1 MLRHVSLSLG
11 IAACLA
17 ASSVSAQ
24 PAPQRLDAPAGDAAA
39 TPPAQEPASAQ
50 PPRNEGTPSGAEL
63 AAVIGADPGPP
74 RFGRAREHS
83 LGLRV
88 WLWNTPA
95 WMVGVFSHVQGEW
108 SGPLTVSPALEY
120 VFRNGL
126 LDIVVGI
133 QYLDLGTSPGLIRGK
148 SESDVALERVESQL
162 WTLGVNA
169 LFLYTSR
176 INDWF
181 EIQYGGGVG
190 VSYVGGDLYR
200 NQVEPNGTGGYV
212 DCRVRPPP
220 GGTPTT
226 VSGGGYCDQ
235 SNNHYVY
242 SDGTRYSE
250 PRSTSGGSLPP
261 VVPFVSLPHVALHFR
276 PHRNVDIRVDGGFG
290 IIGFYGGLASHF
302 VF

>member
-1 MLRHVSLSLG
+1 MLRHVSLSVGLS
-11 IAACLA
+11 ACLA
-17 ASSVSAQ
+17 ASAAYAQ
-24 PAPQRLDAPAGDAAA
+24 PAPQRLDAPAE
-39 TPPAQEPASAQ
+39 TPSTASTAQQPA
-50 PPRNEGTPSGAEL
+50 RNEGTPTGAEL
-63 AAVIGADPGPP
+63 AAVIEADRGPP

-88 WLWNTPA
+88 WLWNTPS
-95 WMVGVFSHVQGEW
+95 WMVGVFAHVQGDW

-126 LDIVVGI
+126 LDIVVGV
-133 QYLDLGTSPGLIRGK
+133 QYLDLGTSAGLIRGK
-148 SESDVALERVESQL
+148 SEADVALERVESQL

-200 NQVEPNGTGGYV
+200 NQVEPNSTGSGYV

-220 GGTPTT
+220 GGTPATT
-226 VSGGGYCDQ
+226 TGGGYCDQ

>member
-1 MLRHVSLSLG
+1 MDGG
-11 IAACLA
+11 IFA
-17 ASSVSAQ
+17 
-24 PAPQRLDAPAGDAAA
+24 
-39 TPPAQEPASAQ
+39 
-50 PPRNEGTPSGAEL
+50 
-63 AAVIGADPGPP
+63 
-74 RFGRAREHS
+74 
-83 LGLRV
+83 
-88 WLWNTPA
+88 
-95 WMVGVFSHVQGEW
+95 HVQGDW

-133 QYLDLGTSPGLIRGK
+133 QYLDLGTSAGLIRGK
-148 SESDVALERVESQL
+148 SEADVALERVESQL

-190 VSYVGGDLYR
+190 ISYVGGDLYR
-200 NQVEPNGTGGYV
+200 NQVEPNSTGSGYV

-250 PRSTSGGSLPP
+250 PRSTSGGSLRRSCPSSRSP
-261 VVPFVSLPHVALHFR
+261 TSRCTSGRTATSTSASTAA
-276 PHRNVDIRVDGGFG
+276 G
-290 IIGFYGGLASHF
+290 IIGGLASHF

>member
-1 MLRHVSLSLG
+1 MKRHCVWGVGLG
-11 IAACLA
+11 ICLFA
-17 ASSVSAQ
+17 PMALAQ
-24 PAPQRLDAPAGDAAA
+24 PTTNTAAQQHTGATESSASAVTA
-39 TPPAQEPASAQ
+39 TPHARPGGPAVTTVENRPQ
-50 PPRNEGTPSGAEL
+50 
-63 AAVIGADPGPP
+63 
-74 RFGRAREHS
+74 RFGRSREHS
-83 LGLRV
+83 LGLRA

-95 WMVGVFSHVQGEW
+95 WMTGLFAHVEGDW
-108 SGPLTVSPALEY
+108 SGPLTVTPALEY
-120 VFRNGL
+120 VFRNGM
-126 LDIVVGI
+126 LDIVVGL
-133 QYLDLGTSPGLIRGK
+133 QYMNLSTGPGYIRGK
-148 SESDVALERVESQL
+148 SESDLALERVESQL

-200 NQVEPNGTGGYV
+200 NQVERNPSGSGYI

-220 GGTPTT
+220 GGTPTSIT
-226 VSGGGYCDQ
+226 GGGYCDQ

-242 SDGTRYSE
+242 SNGTRYSE

-261 VVPFVSLPHVALHFR
+261 AIPFVALPHVALHFR

-290 IIGFYGGLASHF
+290 IIGFYGGLATHF